1 MFIRHVLDVAG
12 KDVNTQLLHVLGSLN
27 HNLVREGITVRVN
40 GPQRKCTDN
49 LTHVALKGVLQVGG
63 NLKMEI
69 GHAIVMFDQKLPDL
83 HRMFMP
89 AVKGAVHKFYLCDFL
104 LQKKCQFFFHP
115 LHIPEP
121 QRLFHRRKTVAAP
134 ERTPS
139 ARFIIDDAVPEIFDA
154 SIAER
159 NPV

>member
-1 MFIRHVLDVAG
+1 
-12 KDVNTQLLHVLGSLN
+12 
-27 HNLVREGITVRVN
+27 
-40 GPQRKCTDN
+40 
-49 LTHVALKGVLQVGG
+49 
-63 NLKMEI
+63 MEI